1 MTNISDT
8 ITFKEFKKIDFRV
21 GKITKAENMD
31 GAETLL
37 RLKVDFGELGERI
50 ILSGIKKWYKPE
62 ELEGKDYIFVFN
74 LEPKVMMGE
83 ESQGMIMAA
92 ETENGEECVLLIPD
106 KEIPPGTW
114 VH

>member
-1 MTNISDT
+1 MSTVKFED
-8 ITFKEFKKIDFRV
+8 FQKLDFRV
-21 GKITKAENMD
+21 GRVVKAEEIE
-31 GAETLL
+31 GADTLI

-62 ELEGKDYIFVFN
+62 DLKGKNYIFVFN
-74 LEPKVMMGE
+74 LESKKIWGE

-92 ETENGEECVLLIPD
+92 ESEDGEECVLLTPD
-106 KEIPPGTW
+106 KEIAPGSK